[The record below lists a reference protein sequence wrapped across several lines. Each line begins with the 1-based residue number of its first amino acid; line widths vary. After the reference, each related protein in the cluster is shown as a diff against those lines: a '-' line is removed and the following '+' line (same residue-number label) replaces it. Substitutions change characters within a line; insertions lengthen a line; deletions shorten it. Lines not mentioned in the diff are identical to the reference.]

1 LLSDLK
7 KLKMDFEAIEVMLM
21 LIDDTYIKYEDI
33 EETMDNPPLKP
44 EIKLISLKQST
55 NPPDVPLIDE
65 EIFHDSYDPEDSSK
79 EEQVPE

>member
-1 LLSDLK
+1 
-7 KLKMDFEAIEVMLM
+7 MDFEAIEVMLM